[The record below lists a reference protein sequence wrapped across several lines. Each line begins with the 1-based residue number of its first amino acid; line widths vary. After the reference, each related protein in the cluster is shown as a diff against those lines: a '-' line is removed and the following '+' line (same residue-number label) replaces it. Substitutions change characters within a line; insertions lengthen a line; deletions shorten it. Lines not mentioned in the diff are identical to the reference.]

1 MLEIEND
8 YMRKEAQINKDVQVR
23 TQDREMENIS
33 RLQEYQLEEKQE
45 IFLTHL
51 PDSLM
56 TSLNAEMQEE
66 DRKNMEELK
75 EQLMKQN
82 AEKVAEIE
90 AQ

>member
-66 DRKNMEELK
+66 DRKNMEELR